1 MIVDLLRNDLSRIS
15 ERGTVRTSGLFE
27 VQTYETLHQMVST
40 VSGKIDADMPLSK
53 VLKEIY
59 PCGSITGA
67 PKVRTMEIINEVER
81 EPRGI
86 YTGAIGYISPDK
98 TICLNV
104 PIRTLVL
111 WPDGTGEMGVGSGVV
126 HDSDADAEYE
136 ECCLKGTF
144 FTRGFADF
152 HLIESLLFDGG
163 YPLLERHLRRLAQ
176 SAQELGFRLNPQSL
190 KEDLLARAAT
200 LQGRHKVRV
209 MLEKSGEHRIECM
222 SIESADDQP
231 KRIIISSE
239 AVHSKS
245 WSLRH
250 KLSQRTRYQKAH
262 EFYSRLGY
270 YDVVFF
276 NEDNE
281 ITEGSFNNIFIRKGE
296 RWYTPPIECGLLPGV
311 QRQWLLDSVQVDATE
326 KRLVVDDLYR
336 ADEIFLTNAVRGV
349 VKVELATTP
358 NETSCSA

>member
-1 MIVDLLRNDLSRIS
+1 
-15 ERGTVRTSGLFE
+15 
-27 VQTYETLHQMVST
+27 
-40 VSGKIDADMPLSK
+40 
-53 VLKEIY
+53 
-59 PCGSITGA
+59 
-67 PKVRTMEIINEVER
+67 
-81 EPRGI
+81 
-86 YTGAIGYISPDK
+86 
-98 TICLNV
+98 
-104 PIRTLVL
+104 
-111 WPDGTGEMGVGSGVV
+111 
-126 HDSDADAEYE
+126 
-136 ECCLKGTF
+136 
-144 FTRGFADF
+144 
-152 HLIESLLFDGG
+152 LIESLLFDGG